1 MNNKEIAQ
9 YFTDLANIMELHGEN
24 PFKIRSYQ
32 NAYVTLRK
40 LDTPLSTLTRA
51 ELEAIKGV
59 GKNIA
64 DKILELLETQKLST
78 YEQYATQT
86 PEGVRDMLRIK
97 GLGVKKIQAIWKDLG
112 IETVGEL
119 IYACN
124 ENRLV
129 ELHGFGKKTQEEI
142 RKNAEYFL
150 QSRHQW
156 LWAEADEWATAFEQR
171 AKSFKLF
178 ENFQLERVGALRRL
192 MPTVSEIAFLTDTTE
207 VILNEFLTKNKFSIV
222 QQDIYVTKILTAAE
236 IPLHIYKTDTPNFGS
251 KLFRYSAEKTF
262 LDEFLSFY
270 QKTYPSVIPDFRGIA
285 AEKTIFE
292 QANLPFIAPE
302 LRDLP
307 KIVTLAADNHLPK
320 LITIADI
327 RGVVHAHSTY
337 SDGLNSLE
345 DMANAAQKMGFS
357 YLAISDHSKAA
368 FYANGLKEEQLF
380 AQWNEIDA
388 LNQQFTDFKIL
399 KGIESDILA
408 DGSLDYSNDIL
419 SKFDFIIAS
428 VHSNLKMDEAK
439 ATTRLIKAIENPR
452 TTILGHPTGRLLLA
466 RKGYPIDFQKVID
479 ACAANNVAIELN
491 ANPYRLDLDWAW
503 IPYALSHG
511 VRIAINPDA
520 HSCEGIKHL
529 TYGINAARK
538 GGLTAAE
545 CLNSLSAA
553 DFLAFAKK

>member
-1 MNNKEIAQ
+1 MNNKDIAQ
-9 YFTDLANIMELHGEN
+9 HFSDLANIMELHHEN

-40 LDTPLSTLTRA
+40 LDTPLSSLTRA
-51 ELEAIKGV
+51 ELEGIKGV

-64 DKILELLETQKLST
+64 DKILELLNTQKLST
-78 YEQYATQT
+78 YEQYALQT

-112 IETVGEL
+112 IESVGEL

-124 ENRLV
+124 ENRLI

-142 RKNAEYFL
+142 RKNAEYFM

-156 LWAEADEWATAFEQR
+156 LWAEADEWAAAFEQKIKNVKAFSPFR
-171 AKSFKLF
+171 F
-178 ENFQLERVGALRRL
+178 ERVGALRRL
-192 MPTVSEIAFLTDTTE
+192 MPTLSEIAFLTDADET
-207 VILNEFLTKNKFSIV
+207 ILQDFLIKNTFTIL
-222 QQDIYVTKILTAAE
+222 QQDTNVTKIATADE
-236 IPLHIYKTDTPNFGS
+236 LPLHIYKTEKQNFGS
-251 KLFRYSAEKTF
+251 KHFRYSAEKHF
-262 LDEFLSFY
+262 LEDFLHAY
-270 QKTYPSVIPDFRGIA
+270 QTTHPSVIPDFRGIED
-285 AEKTIFE
+285 EKTIFE

-307 KIVTLAADNHLPK
+307 NVVALAANNQLPE
-320 LITIADI
+320 LIKITDI

-337 SDGLNSLE
+337 SDGLHSLAE
-345 DMANAAQKMGFS
+345 MANAAQDLGFS

-368 FYANGLKEEQLF
+368 FYANGLKEERLF
-380 AQWNEIDA
+380 EQWKEIDA
-388 LNQQFTDFKIL
+388 LNQSFTDFKIL

-408 DGSLDYSNDIL
+408 DGSLDYSDDIL
-419 SKFDFIIAS
+419 AQFDFIIAS
-428 VHSNLKMDEAK
+428 IHSNLKMDENK
-439 ATTRLIKAIENPR
+439 ATTRLIKAIEHPR

-466 RKGYPIDFQKVID
+466 RKGYPIDFQKIID
-479 ACAANNVAIELN
+479 ACAANKVAIELN
-491 ANPYRLDLDWAW
+491 ANPYRLDLDWTW
-503 IPYALSHG
+503 LPYALSRG

-520 HSCEGIKHL
+520 HSCEGIKHI

-545 CLNSLSAA
+545 CLNALSVA
-553 DFLAFAKK
+553 DFLLFAKK

>member
-9 YFTDLANIMELHGEN
+9 YFTDLANIMELHHEN

-40 LDTPLSTLTRA
+40 LETPLSTLSRT

-64 DKILELLETQKLST
+64 DKILELLETQKLGT
-78 YEQYATQT
+78 YELYAAKT

-97 GLGVKKIQAIWKDLG
+97 GLGIKKIQAVWKDLG

-124 ENRLV
+124 ENRLI

-142 RKNAEYFL
+142 RKNAEYFM
-150 QSRHQW
+150 QSRQQW
-156 LWAEADEWATAFEQR
+156 LWAEADEWAKAFEKTIKNFN
-171 AKSFKLF
+171 AFKGC
-178 ENFQLERVGALRRL
+178 QIERVGALRRL
-192 MPTVSEIAFLTDTTE
+192 MPTVSEIAFLTDADET
-207 VILNEFLTKNKFSIV
+207 ILTDFLTTNKFIV
-222 QQDIYVTKILTAAE
+222 TQQDTHVTKILTADE
-236 IPLHIYKTDTPNFGS
+236 LPLHIYKTDKANFGS

-262 LDEFLSFY
+262 LAAFLAFY
-270 QKTYPSVIPDFRGIA
+270 QKTYPSVTPDFRGIA
-285 AEKTIFE
+285 DEKTIFE
-292 QANLPFIAPE
+292 EANLPFIAPE

-307 KIVTLAADNHLPK
+307 QVVALAAENRLPK
-320 LITIADI
+320 LITIKDI

-337 SDGLNSLE
+337 SDGLHSLAA
-345 DMANAAQKMGFS
+345 MAEAAQKMGFS

-368 FYANGLKEEQLF
+368 FYANGLKEERLLE
-380 AQWNEIDA
+380 QWQEINA

-408 DGSLDYSNDIL
+408 DGSLDYSEDIL
-419 SKFDFIIAS
+419 AQFDFIIVS
-428 VHSNLKMDEAK
+428 VHSNLKMDEMK
-439 ATTRLIKAIENPR
+439 ATTRLIKAIEHPR

-479 ACAANNVAIELN
+479 ACAANKVAIELN
-491 ANPYRLDLDWAW
+491 ANPYRLDLDWQW
-503 IPYALSHG
+503 LPYALSRG

-520 HSCEGIKHL
+520 HSCEGIKHIA
-529 TYGINAARK
+529 YGINTARK

-545 CLNSLSAA
+545 CLNSLTAT

>member
-9 YFTDLANIMELHGEN
+9 YFTDLANIMELHHEN

-40 LDTPLSTLTRA
+40 LETPLSTLSRT

-64 DKILELLETQKLST
+64 DKILELLETQKLGT
-78 YEQYATQT
+78 YEQYAAQT

-97 GLGVKKIQAIWKDLG
+97 GLGIKKIHAIWKDLG

-124 ENRLV
+124 ENRLI

-142 RKNAEYFL
+142 RKNAEYFM
-150 QSRHQW
+150 QSRQQW
-156 LWAEADEWATAFEQR
+156 LWAEADEWAKAFEQTI
-171 AKSFKLF
+171 KNFKAF
-178 ENFQLERVGALRRL
+178 NGFQIERVGALRRL
-192 MPTVSEIAFLTDTTE
+192 MPTVSEIAFLTDADET
-207 VILNEFLTKNKFSIV
+207 ILTDFLTKNKFIIT
-222 QQDIYVTKILTAAE
+222 QQDTHVTKILTADE
-236 IPLHIYKTDTPNFGS
+236 LPLHIYKTDKANFGS

-262 LDEFLSFY
+262 LADFLAFY
-270 QKTYPSVIPDFRGIA
+270 QKTYPSVTPDFRGIA

-292 QANLPFIAPE
+292 EANLPFIAPE

-307 KIVTLAADNHLPK
+307 QVVALAAENRLPK
-320 LITIADI
+320 LITISDI

-337 SDGLNSLE
+337 SDGLHSLAA
-345 DMANAAQKMGFS
+345 MAEAAQKMGFS

-368 FYANGLKEEQLF
+368 FYANGLKEERLLE
-380 AQWNEIDA
+380 QWQEINT

-408 DGSLDYSNDIL
+408 DGSLDYSEDIL
-419 SKFDFIIAS
+419 AQFDFIIAS
-428 VHSNLKMDEAK
+428 IHSNLKMDEMK
-439 ATTRLIKAIENPR
+439 ATTRLIKAIEHPR

-479 ACAANNVAIELN
+479 ACAANKVAIELN
-491 ANPYRLDLDWAW
+491 ANPYRLDLDWEW
-503 IPYALSHG
+503 LPYALSRG

-520 HSCEGIKHL
+520 HSCEGIKHIA
-529 TYGINAARK
+529 YGINAARK

-545 CLNSLSAA
+545 CLNSLTAT